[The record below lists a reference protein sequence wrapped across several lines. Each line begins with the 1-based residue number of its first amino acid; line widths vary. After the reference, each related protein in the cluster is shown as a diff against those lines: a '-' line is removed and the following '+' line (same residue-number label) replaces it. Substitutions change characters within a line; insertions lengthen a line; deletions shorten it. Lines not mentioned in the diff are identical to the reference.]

1 MKAHK
6 LPKDLDLGTL
16 ESERYEIALGKLNFD
31 FIIEDHLDRLDKKQK
46 TVEEYLKKNPDADK
60 PLLDSEEDDKNQ
72 KVQ

>member
-1 MKAHK
+1 MQK
-6 LPKDLDLGTL
+6 
-16 ESERYEIALGKLNFD
+16 FD
-31 FIIEDHLDRLDKKQK
+31 FIIEDHVDRLDKKQK